1 VSEFVRYQSA
11 VPNRRGRFP
20 GVFALANGLQRDGML
35 SDSETGWLQEANAR
49 ATAMYGDP
57 TNAQPD
63 CYDEIRNPG
72 ARAWFSAD
80 AVALLEMVG
89 PYLELLDRYEVPWMQ
104 LVTRSPGRIVY
115 QDAVQVVAVPHTHAD
130 AWPFRPTRERRA
142 P

>member
-35 SDSETGWLQEANAR
+35 SDAETGWLQEANAR

-57 TNAQPD
+57 TTAQPD